1 MLRLGCL
8 GDLLTAPRRGAPFA
22 RCGRCARVLRLP
34 RVQTRTGLAR
44 STIYVRVADGSFPQP
59 IRLGSR
65 AVGWIESEVDAW
77 IREQIAASR
86 GRAQLI

>member
-1 MLRLGCL
+1 MTRAMEQSR
-8 GDLLTAPRRGAPFA
+8 DAP
-22 RCGRCARVLRLP
+22 ARVLRLP
-34 RVQTRTGLAR
+34 RVQARTGLAR

-59 IRLGSR
+59 IRLGAR

-86 GRAQLI
+86 GNAE